1 MRRTFTKIPENTF
14 DTLQVDVGVL
24 LKQFNPEDPA
34 VNDDD
39 IITATTGG
47 IKINCIPEYNDW
59 GEDVDNCPNDTME
72 LKTQSGWKCTI
83 GTTAIGTSPDMIK
96 LALGAAD
103 KIGTKVVPR
112 ATLKMTDF
120 STLWWV
126 GDMADGGFVAVKLF
140 NMLSTG
146 GFSLQTTKKGKGQTS
161 LELTGHVSIKAQ
173 DVVPMEF
180 YSISGSDDSGV
191 TYVYTAV
198 SPSGDEDPKDEGW
211 YVLVGDA
218 YRLTEDTEVD
228 SNVTYYERTEQT

>member
-1 MRRTFTKIPENTF
+1 MGRTFAKIPQNTF
-14 DTLQVDVGVL
+14 DTIQVDAGVL
-24 LKQFNPEDPA
+24 LTYFDPSDPD
-34 VNDDD
+34 VTDTD

-47 IKINCIPEYNDW
+47 IKIDCVPEYVDW
-59 GEDVDNCPNDTME
+59 GEDVDNCPNDMME
-72 LKTQSGWKCTI
+72 LKTPNGWKCTI
-83 GTTAIGTSPDMIK
+83 STTAIGTSPDMIK
-96 LALGAAD
+96 MALGAAD
-103 KIGTKVVPR
+103 KTGTKVVPR

-126 GDMADGGFVAVKLF
+126 GDKADGGFVAVKLF
-140 NMLSTG
+140 NALSTG

-161 LELTGHVSIKAQ
+161 LEMTGHVSLQAQ

-180 YSISGSDDSGV
+180 YSISGDDSGV

-228 SNVTYYERTEQT
+228 SNVTYYERTEST

>member
-1 MRRTFTKIPENTF
+1 MARTYTRIPQNTF
-14 DTLQVDVGVL
+14 DALQVDAGVL
-24 LKQFNPEDPA
+24 LTYFDPSDPD
-34 VNDDD
+34 VTDTD

-47 IKINCIPEYNDW
+47 IKIDCVPEYEDW
-59 GEDVDNCPNDTME
+59 GADVDNCPNDMME
-72 LKTQSGWKCTI
+72 LKTPTGWKCTI
-83 GTTAIGTSPDMIK
+83 STTAIGTSPEMIK
-96 LALGAAD
+96 LSLGAAD
-103 KIGTKVVPR
+103 VSGSKITPR

-126 GDMADGGFVAVKLF
+126 GDKADGGFVAVKLF
-140 NMLSTG
+140 NALSTG

-161 LELTGHVSIKAQ
+161 LELTGHVSLQAQ

-228 SNVTYYERTEQT
+228 SNVTYYERTEST